1 MERTVARI
9 AGEQT
14 YITPKTKG
22 SRRTVPQTSATTTL
36 LRDYLA
42 AHPRR
47 GDQTAPLFPGMRLLT
62 PRRTGVRA
70 EATDLGHTTA
80 SALRQARA
88 SADLSAEE
96 AAARLMLDWTQ
107 PLNHAAFYKAV
118 YRPAVLRANR
128 LTPTAALPPALK
140 FHALRHTYASLCVA
154 AGVPPL
160 QLSRFMG
167 HAKVTTTLAIYTHL
181 FEDDHADA
189 MAALGAMDRQPVAD
203 VGNVVALLAPR

>member
-1 MERTVARI
+1 
-9 AGEQT
+9 
-14 YITPKTKG
+14 
-22 SRRTVPQTSATTTL
+22 
-36 LRDYLA
+36 
-42 AHPRR
+42 
-47 GDQTAPLFPGMRLLT
+47 
-62 PRRTGVRA
+62 
-70 EATDLGHTTA
+70 
-80 SALRQARA
+80 
-88 SADLSAEE
+88 
-96 AAARLMLDWTQ
+96 MLDWTQ